1 VYPDDEADV
10 RRFFGDGERSRKRNW
25 KVLQL
30 CKQVERAATLVL
42 EGEWNGDALLGAAVA
57 SVEPAPDA
65 GRLRVLVVLSPAR
78 GVGDVEDA
86 TAALLGLT
94 AAFRAEV
101 ARSIHRKRVPE
112 LAFEVRSC
120 AGVDRG

>member
-1 VYPDDEADV
+1 
-10 RRFFGDGERSRKRNW
+10 
-25 KVLQL
+25 
-30 CKQVERAATLVL
+30 
-42 EGEWNGDALLGAAVA
+42 
-57 SVEPAPDA
+57 
-65 GRLRVLVVLSPAR
+65 VLVVLSPSR
-78 GVGDVEDA
+78 GEGDVEDA